1 MRIERI
7 HIKGLFGMFEHDIR
21 LNKEERITVIYG
33 MNGIGKTMIFR
44 ILDSLFKRN
53 LFKLSKYPFASAHI
67 YVENNQTIEVSNSGS
82 LNIRLLQDEKV
93 IDNHLLFSNMKD
105 EISRKAFR
113 EIERRFPVKRIDE
126 ERYMDYRTKDVFELA
141 ELLEKYAHEIPTK
154 LAKQLTLEDGN
165 GKIANL
171 LNELNTHFIETQR
184 LIQFSNDG
192 NLNRRLS
199 KRIQASMF
207 DEDEPRIEKMD
218 TVEYYSQE
226 LSNLIADKHREYAK
240 LSESFEL
247 SLGKRLMD
255 KTVNTYSSREEL
267 KQESK
272 QLDEKREN
280 LKTVGLFDDDKDE
293 LFIIPDDVNELTL
306 AILSVNVQDMKS
318 KLRIFDDIYYKLS
331 LFLDIINK
339 RRFSYKAVSIHPD
352 KGFIFEN
359 INNKK
364 LKVTELSSGEQHE
377 LILMYELLFKV
388 PEDSLVLIDE
398 PEISLHVA
406 WQKKFLNDLREIIA
420 IRKFDVMVSTH
431 SPSIINGE
439 WDLAI
444 GLDKEKEEYV

>member
-1 MRIERI
+1 
-7 HIKGLFGMFEHDIR
+7 
-21 LNKEERITVIYG
+21 
-33 MNGIGKTMIFR
+33 
-44 ILDSLFKRN
+44 
-53 LFKLSKYPFASAHI
+53 
-67 YVENNQTIEVSNSGS
+67 
-82 LNIRLLQDEKV
+82 
-93 IDNHLLFSNMKD
+93 
-105 EISRKAFR
+105 
-113 EIERRFPVKRIDE
+113 
-126 ERYMDYRTKDVFELA
+126 DVFELA